1 MTGTSSSAR
10 FIDSNVFVY
19 AFVKPRVADQ
29 KVSEMK
35 EKAREII
42 SRIERGEERVVATV
56 VHLSEVANVV
66 EALTNLT
73 TSLEVVENIMDA
85 VEVRDVRAEDYME
98 ALVVAKR
105 EMISVNDAL
114 AYVVMGD

>member
-1 MTGTSSSAR
+1 
-10 FIDSNVFVY
+10 
-19 AFVKPRVADQ
+19 
-29 KVSEMK
+29 MK

-42 SRIERGEERVVATV
+42 SRIERGEERVVTTV

-85 VEVRDVRAEDYME
+85 VEVRDVRATGYME

-114 AYVVMGD
+114 AYVVTGD

>member
-1 MTGTSSSAR
+1 MT
-10 FIDSNVFVY
+10 
-19 AFVKPRVADQ
+19 
-29 KVSEMK
+29 
-35 EKAREII
+35 
-42 SRIERGEERVVATV
+42 TV

-105 EMISVNDAL
+105 ETISVNDAL
-114 AYVVMGD
+114 AYVVTGD

>member
-1 MTGTSSSAR
+1 
-10 FIDSNVFVY
+10 
-19 AFVKPRVADQ
+19 
-29 KVSEMK
+29 MK

-42 SRIERGEERVVATV
+42 SRIERGEERVVTTV

-85 VEVRDVRAEDYME
+85 VEVRDVRATGYME

-114 AYVVMGD
+114 AYVVMKREGIKEIYTFDKHFRKLDVVVLP